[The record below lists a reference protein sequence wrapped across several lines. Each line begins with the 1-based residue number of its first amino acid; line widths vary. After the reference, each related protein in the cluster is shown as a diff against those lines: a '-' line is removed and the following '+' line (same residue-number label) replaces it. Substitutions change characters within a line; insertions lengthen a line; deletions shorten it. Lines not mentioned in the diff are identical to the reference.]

1 VFKLIKVNLGAGA
14 RPLTGDEKLYF
25 RLLELGEFV
34 SLLREEICNYSV
46 K

>member
-1 VFKLIKVNLGAGA
+1 LIEVSLGAGA
-14 RPLTGDEKLYF
+14 TSLTGDEKLHL

-34 SLLREEICNYSV
+34 SLLREEIYTYSV